1 MNLQSP
7 VIAIHLFRGGTE
19 STLSSLFIECSPE
32 KIITRKHVA
41 RQEPAVACEICE
53 RSEIQRTPGLFQ
65 GRSRNAMGV
74 DHRSPDV
81 ALSQQRL
88 NYKEIKDSAGATSCN
103 PHGGKQAPTLFF
115 RTSSN

>member
-1 MNLQSP
+1 MSLQSP
-7 VIAIHLFRGGTE
+7 VIALHLFRGGTE

-81 ALSQQRL
+81 AMSQQRL
-88 NYKEIKDSAGATSCN
+88 NYKEIKIVPEPLPLIHMAGN
-103 PHGGKQAPTLFF
+103 RHRLFF